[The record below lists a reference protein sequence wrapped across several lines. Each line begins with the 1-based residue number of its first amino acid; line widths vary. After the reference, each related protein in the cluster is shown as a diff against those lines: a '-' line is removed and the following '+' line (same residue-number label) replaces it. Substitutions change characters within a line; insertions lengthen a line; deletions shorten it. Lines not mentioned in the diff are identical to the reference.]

1 MNRHSIFCAACTL
14 LLALGLTST
23 AAAASPPQ
31 IHWQSEQIALP
42 SSDLTFSGP
51 GGQVLNTYCL
61 MCHSADFLD
70 EQPAVPLG
78 TWKLEVNK
86 MKNSFGAPIPEDQIE
101 RIADLLYQ
109 RFGPPKP

>member
-1 MNRHSIFCAACTL
+1 
-14 LLALGLTST
+14 
-23 AAAASPPQ
+23 
-31 IHWQSEQIALP
+31 
-42 SSDLTFSGP
+42 
-51 GGQVLNTYCL
+51 